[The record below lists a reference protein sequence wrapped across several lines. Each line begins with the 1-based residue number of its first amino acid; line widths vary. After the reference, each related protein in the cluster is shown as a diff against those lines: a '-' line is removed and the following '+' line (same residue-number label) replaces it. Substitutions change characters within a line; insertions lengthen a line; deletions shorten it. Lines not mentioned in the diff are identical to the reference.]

1 MSILSPVAVPMQ
13 FRGPGRTLDP
23 STEQPMPDYSG
34 EPVLSPV
41 GIADELSAAGQ
52 RDGWAER
59 FAQAHAEADADEARN
74 LLASTELS
82 PAEFKALIE
91 GECGPER
98 RWKVEA
104 WAYVYSNHYGPR
116 ADQSKYHAT
125 MYASMDDKRGVPLKA
140 DSLRDL
146 ARLMIELDAHMS
158 SMAVVNLVPV
168 VELAGA

>member
-1 MSILSPVAVPMQ
+1 
-13 FRGPGRTLDP
+13 
-23 STEQPMPDYSG
+23 MPDYS
-34 EPVLSPV
+34 EPVFSS
-41 GIADELSAAGQ
+41 GGQFDELSAAG
-52 RDGWAER
+52 RAAAYAAGRANSY
-59 FAQAHAEADADEARN
+59 AAAHAEAELDEARN

-125 MYASMDDKRGVPLKA
+125 VYASMDDKRGVPLKA
-140 DSLRDL
+140 ESLRDL
-146 ARLMIELDAHMS
+146 ARLMIELDRHMA
-158 SMAVVNLVPV
+158 SMPVVNLVAAV
-168 VELAGA
+168 